1 MKKTIFT
8 LCILLLGS
16 MAYAQEDL
24 RGNLEGTVLSASGT
38 PASDALIRVIGQA
51 RVVRTS
57 ESGQFIIGDLT
68 PGLLVVE
75 IISPRWGSN
84 MIEVEIIAGETL
96 QEEITVLRS
105 YHMDELVI
113 TAGSLVRSR
122 SETVRPTNVLAR
134 ESLVDATST
143 TLGATLEGLPGIAST
158 YFGPGAGRP
167 IIRGLGLP
175 LPQVMA

>member
-1 MKKTIFT
+1 
-8 LCILLLGS
+8 

-96 QEEITVLRS
+96 QEE
-105 YHMDELVI
+105 
-113 TAGSLVRSR
+113 
-122 SETVRPTNVLAR
+122 
-134 ESLVDATST
+134 
-143 TLGATLEGLPGIAST
+143 
-158 YFGPGAGRP
+158 
-167 IIRGLGLP
+167 
-175 LPQVMA
+175 